1 MIIWI
6 LLTVLIVTAI
16 AITLGIVFGY
26 IKSRKFRKV
35 MYIAIAICIGI
46 VSFCGILGNFYENKV
61 AALEADYS
69 DIMLYHDV
77 VNECDNEKVRFGHY
91 EKIMA
96 YNEQYANMVEIANN
110 SWFGTLVR
118 ADWSNGFGPIE
129 FYFRGIYG
137 TEG

>member
-26 IKSRKFRKV
+26 IKSRKFRKF
-35 MYIAIAICIGI
+35 MYTAITICIGI
-46 VSFCGILGNFYENKV
+46 VVFCGILGNSYANKV
-61 AALEADYS
+61 AALKADYS

-110 SWFGTLVR
+110 GWFGTLVR

-129 FYFRGIYG
+129 FYFRGVYG
-137 TEG
+137 AEG

>member
-6 LLTVLIVTAI
+6 LLTIIIITAI
-16 AITLGIVFGY
+16 AITLGVVFGY
-26 IKSRKFRKV
+26 IKSHKFRKV
-35 MYIAIAICIGI
+35 IYIAIAICIGF
-46 VSFCGILGNFYENKV
+46 VTLCGILGNSYANKV
-61 AALEADYS
+61 VDLEANYS

-77 VNECDNEKVRFGHY
+77 VSECDNEKVRFGHY

-96 YNEQYANMVEIANN
+96 YNEQYANMVEIAND

-129 FYFRGIYG
+129 FYFRGVYG